1 MHPTTSNTIVTATIL
16 IDVVVFI
23 FLSPLVLIMF
33 SSDLFCISRLQT
45 YNTII
50 PEIGRWIN
58 LTNPYSSAMLQIH
71 HGKIGQISDLQ
82 LVLLLLLSNIIIIVF
97 ENIGKVSSEITLYRS
112 SRRI

>member
-1 MHPTTSNTIVTATIL
+1 MQPTTSNTIVTATIL

-58 LTNPYSSAMLQIH
+58 ITNPYSSVMLQIH

-82 LVLLLLLSNIIIIVF
+82 LFLHHLATNLAPKL
-97 ENIGKVSSEITLYRS
+97 
-112 SRRI
+112 

>member
-45 YNTII
+45 HNTII
-50 PEIGRWIN
+50 LGISRLIN
-58 LTNPYSSAMLQIH
+58 ITNPYSSVMLQI
-71 HGKIGQISDLQ
+71 GFLQIASFSTSFGSEFGSGSDL
-82 LVLLLLLSNIIIIVF
+82 IIYLI
-97 ENIGKVSSEITLYRS
+97 LH
-112 SRRI
+112 